1 MVVGSRLCRTED
13 LEDGDA
19 HRVVTA
25 QGSHADFEE
34 LYAKITGQQHGYPQ
48 R

>member
-1 MVVGSRLCRTED
+1 MVTPIVL
-13 LEDGDA
+13 LL
-19 HRVVTA
+19 

-34 LYAKITGQQHGYPQ
+34 LYAKTTGQPHDYPQ

>member
-1 MVVGSRLCRTED
+1 MVTPIVLLLR
-13 LEDGDA
+13 
-19 HRVVTA
+19 
-25 QGSHADFEE
+25 GSHADFEE